1 MENMKEYILRLKAG
15 IESRTDNE
23 IEIDFIAPGYY
34 INVVKPS
41 ITRIQEKIEHY

>member
-15 IESRTDNE
+15 IESKTDNE
-23 IEIDFIAPGYY
+23 IEMDFIVPEFY